1 VQGFPAILGRVRGAT
16 VGLDMTLRRRDKAAL
31 AIVVLTF
38 LLGAIAWSAGPS
50 PTGVHLTLQ
59 GDQIAVGSVDRGS
72 PADQNGIQPGMVVIR
87 LDDVEPAS
95 LSQETKA
102 AIVALPRV
110 WGIVEAVS
118 PGMLPDY
125 LAAQKLASE
134 QAAAASAA
142 PVPSDGSAYDTTQPG
157 SEVTFP
163 PILTAWSDT
172 VQDGYRA
179 NSGGPLLLGL
189 AILLVGIW
197 WLRRGRAGASL
208 QGLAITLPAATAAPL
223 LAVPIQ
229 LMPDLGVA
237 SLGVAA
243 VTLAMIPLAADFIDR
258 LEDRT
263 AVARLQLIVVGLA
276 VAAIVP
282 WLAIRAGNDFSRYL
296 LWSSVLAGCVAFVP
310 GLLAARP
317 TFGRVASDSAGS
329 APAPGRFVEST
340 ELVLAAATPSV
351 ALLVLVGKGQVTFAF
366 PLVVWLAAGFLAG
379 KFTLRPLL
387 RLATRATFQR
397 DVVVAATEAE
407 RARIAAD
414 IHDDALQDLT
424 MLVRRLDAAGD
435 LENAEAA
442 RTVAARLRAICGDLR
457 LPILDDLGLGPALDW
472 LTERFQSLAGGPVYL
487 EVARDPE
494 RLPPNV
500 ELALFRVAQ
509 EALANAVKHGA
520 PPIVVRYRS
529 GGTWAELDVDDCG
542 PGLESGAAGL
552 AEQTGHLGLLNMAQR
567 AEAIQADLRIGRRP
581 GGGTRVSLVWEADG
595 PDFEA
600 GKTPDAAAAVVTTVA
615 SPAAY
620 AGQQ

>member
-1 VQGFPAILGRVRGAT
+1 
-16 VGLDMTLRRRDKAAL
+16 MTLRRRDKAAL

-38 LLGAIAWSAGPS
+38 LLGVIAWSAGPS

-72 PADQNGIQPGMVVIR
+72 PADQNGIQPGMVVVR
-87 LDDVEPAS
+87 LDDVELTS
-95 LSQETKA
+95 LSQDTKA
-102 AIVALPRV
+102 AMVALPRV
-110 WGIVEAVS
+110 WGVVGALS

-125 LAAQKLASE
+125 LAASQKLASE

-142 PVPSDGSAYDTTQPG
+142 PMPSDGSAYDTTQPG
-157 SEVTFP
+157 NDVTFP
-163 PILTAWSDT
+163 PILTAWSDY

-179 NSGGPLLLGL
+179 NSGGPLFLGL

-197 WLRRGRAGASL
+197 WLGRGRAGGSL
-208 QGLAITLPAATAAPL
+208 QGLAITLPAATAVPL

-581 GGGTRVSLVWEADG
+581 GGGTRVSIVWEADG

-600 GKTPDAAAAVVTTVA
+600 AKSPDAAAAVVTTVA

>member
-1 VQGFPAILGRVRGAT
+1 
-16 VGLDMTLRRRDKAAL
+16 
-31 AIVVLTF
+31 
-38 LLGAIAWSAGPS
+38 
-50 PTGVHLTLQ
+50 
-59 GDQIAVGSVDRGS
+59 
-72 PADQNGIQPGMVVIR
+72 
-87 LDDVEPAS
+87 
-95 LSQETKA
+95 
-102 AIVALPRV
+102 
-110 WGIVEAVS
+110 
-118 PGMLPDY
+118 
-125 LAAQKLASE
+125 
-134 QAAAASAA
+134 
-142 PVPSDGSAYDTTQPG
+142 VPL
-157 SEVTFP
+157 F
-163 PILTAWSDT
+163 
-172 VQDGYRA
+172 
-179 NSGGPLLLGL
+179 
-189 AILLVGIW
+189 
-197 WLRRGRAGASL
+197 
-208 QGLAITLPAATAAPL
+208 
-223 LAVPIQ
+223 AVPIQ
-229 LMPDLGVA
+229 LIPDLGVA

-263 AVARLQLIVVGLA
+263 AVARLQLVVVGLA
-276 VAAIVP
+276 AAAIVLSAVTP
-282 WLAIRAGNDFSRYL
+282 ASDVNRYL

-317 TFGRVASDSAGS
+317 TFGKAASDAAGS

-351 ALLVLVGKGQVTFAF
+351 ALLVLLGKGQVTFAF

-542 PGLESGAAGL
+542 PGLESGAPGL

-581 GGGTRVSLVWEADG
+581 GGGTRVSIVWEADG

-600 GKTPDAAAAVVTTVA
+600 AKTPAAAAAVVTTVA
-615 SPAAY
+615 SPTAY

>member
-1 VQGFPAILGRVRGAT
+1 
-16 VGLDMTLRRRDKAAL
+16 MTLRRRDTAAL

-38 LLGAIAWSAGPS
+38 LLGVIAWGAGPS
-50 PTGVHLTLQ
+50 PTGVHVALQ
-59 GDQIAVGSVDRGS
+59 GDQIVVATVDPGT
-72 PADQNGIQPGMVVIR
+72 PADASGIQAGMVVIR
-87 LDDVEPAS
+87 LDDAETAMAS
-95 LSQETKA
+95 TATKA
-102 AIVALPRV
+102 AIVSVPHV
-110 WGIVEAVS
+110 WRSVEALS
-118 PGMLPDY
+118 AGLLPEY
-125 LAAQKLASE
+125 LAASQKLAQE
-134 QAAAASAA
+134 QAAAAAAA
-142 PVPSDGSAYDTTQPG
+142 PVPSDGSYVETTSPG
-157 SEVTFP
+157 SDVTFP
-163 PILTAWSDT
+163 PTLAAWSDT
-172 VQDGYRA
+172 VQDYDRA
-179 NSGGPLLLGL
+179 NSGGTLLLGL

-197 WLRRGRAGASL
+197 WLGRGRAGASL
-208 QGLAITLPAATAAPL
+208 QGLAITLPAATAVPL
-223 LAVPIQ
+223 AAVPIQ
-229 LMPDLGVA
+229 LMPDLPAVTV
-237 SLGVAA
+237 GVAA

-263 AVARLQLIVVGLA
+263 AVARLQLVVVGLA
-276 VAAIVP
+276 AAAIVLSAVTP
-282 WLAIRAGNDFSRYL
+282 GSDLSRYL

-317 TFGRVASDSAGS
+317 TFGKVASDAAGS

-351 ALLVLVGKGQVTFAF
+351 ALLVLVGKGQATYVF
-366 PLVVWLAAGFLAG
+366 PLLVWFAAVLLAG

-387 RLATRATFQR
+387 QLATRATFQR

-442 RTVAARLRAICGDLR
+442 RTVATRLRAICGDLR

-487 EVARDPE
+487 EVARDAD
-494 RLPPNV
+494 RLPSNV

-529 GGTWAELDVDDCG
+529 GGTWAELDVDDAG
-542 PGLESGAAGL
+542 PGLDPGASEL
-552 AEQTGHLGLLNMAQR
+552 AERTGHLGLLNMAQR
-567 AEAIQADLRIGRRP
+567 AEAIQAELRIGRRP
-581 GGGTRVSLVWEADG
+581 GGGTRVSVVWEAG
-595 PDFEA
+595 RTQTA
-600 GKTPDAAAAVVTTVA
+600 GARDAAAVSIVPA
-615 SPAAY
+615 SS
-620 AGQQ
+620 GSE